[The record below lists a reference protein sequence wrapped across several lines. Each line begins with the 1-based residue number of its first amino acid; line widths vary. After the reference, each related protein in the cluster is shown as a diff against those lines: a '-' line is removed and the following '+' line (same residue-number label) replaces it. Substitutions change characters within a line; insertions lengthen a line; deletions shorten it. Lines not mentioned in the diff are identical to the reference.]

1 MLSSPTPLSPCHPR
15 LVTAAFAFVTSAVTI
30 KQGDVTP
37 SGKIRQ
43 RLRGGEGRTSSS
55 LLRRMV
61 RDKEVWLVIV
71 GASEAALHLVERL
84 PEKALRDVVVLS
96 GEEGSCRARG
106 DGGDDGISSFLAR
119 GKDKMKRLRM
129 ESEPARRTTRMACS
143 AIDSTKL
150 ERWIASKAAAG
161 DDAFASGPLV
171 EAVEGFVRC
180 PSLEALN
187 KFFDSRARRFA
198 RKGLRVVDARLES
211 VSVVRHGGGPATVE
225 EDLARLDLE
234 SEPSRA
240 GKEEVVRM
248 KLSDGSTLLA
258 SRVVVADTGACAGRA
273 NVPAFVGR
281 IGMASGASGKGW
293 HEAIAY
299 AESDLDLNKSSDY
312 SSKTICIVG
321 GGMTSVHLA
330 DKALNELGAARVHL
344 ISRGKMDAVKKFDVD
359 IGWLGKKNMKA
370 FLEEMGPGERLM
382 AYRHSVGKSTLSPWS
397 KGTLDRLQQDP
408 AFALLTETLVSTA
421 AWKENKWTIHVNNRS
436 DAISCDQIWVACGR
450 SFDCLSELVVQ
461 DLQEVSKA
469 RICGAYPL
477 LDSATL
483 AWPGIPNVMF
493 MGTTAALALGP
504 SAKYP
509 LGFRAASEKIARAL
523 ENPSAPASPLDF
535 EDFVP
540 SGELLCEGEGPD
552 NKRWEDSA
560 KPSMMEESPIKQRL
574 CNSPQDLEKRTIES
588 YTWSDSDFEID
599 IYVKLNEPVEKKNVL
614 VDIGDQALE
623 VLAETKGRI
632 YYLNVEKLYK
642 PVQVKKSTYR
652 VFEKKGKIVVR
663 LTKCD
668 NHEWKFLKG

>member
-1 MLSSPTPLSPCHPR
+1 
-15 LVTAAFAFVTSAVTI
+15 
-30 KQGDVTP
+30 
-37 SGKIRQ
+37 
-43 RLRGGEGRTSSS
+43 
-55 LLRRMV
+55 
-61 RDKEVWLVIV
+61 
-71 GASEAALHLVERL
+71 
-84 PEKALRDVVVLS
+84 
-96 GEEGSCRARG
+96 
-106 DGGDDGISSFLAR
+106 
-119 GKDKMKRLRM
+119 M

-161 DDAFASGPLV
+161 DDAFASEPLV

-180 PSLEALN
+180 PSLEALG
-187 KFFDSRARRFA
+187 KFLDSRARRFA

-211 VSVVRHGGGPATVE
+211 VSVVPHGDGPAALE
-225 EDLARLDLE
+225 GGLARLDLE
-234 SEPSRA
+234 AEPSRA
-240 GKEEVVRM
+240 GKGALVRV

-258 SRVVVADTGACAGRA
+258 SQVVVADTGTCAGRA

-281 IGMASGASGKGW
+281 IGMASCASGGGAGW

-299 AESDLDLNKSSDY
+299 AESDLDLSKSSDY
-312 SSKTICIVG
+312 SGKTICIVG
-321 GGMTSVHLA
+321 GGITSVHLA
-330 DKALNELGAARVHL
+330 DKALHELGVARIHL
-344 ISRGKMDAVKKFDVD
+344 ISRGKMDGVKKFDVD
-359 IGWLGKKNMKA
+359 VGWLGKKNMKA
-370 FLEEMGPGERLM
+370 FLEEMGPWERLR
-382 AYRHSVGKSTLSPWS
+382 ACRHSAGKSTLSPRA
-397 KGTLDRLQQDP
+397 KGTLDRLLQEP
-408 AFALLTETLVSTA
+408 AFALLTETVVSTA
-421 AWKENKWTIHVNNRS
+421 AWRENKWTIQVNNS
-436 DAISCDQIWVACGR
+436 CDAISCDQIWVACGR

-509 LGFRAASEKIARAL
+509 SGFRAASEKIARAL

-535 EDFVP
+535 EDFVS
-540 SGELLCEGEGPD
+540 SGELLCEGEGP
-552 NKRWEDSA
+552 NNGRWDESA
-560 KPSMMEESPIKQRL
+560 KPSMLEESPIKQRL
-574 CNSPQDLEKRTIES
+574 CNSSQGLEKCTIES

-599 IYVKLNEPVEKKNVL
+599 IYVKLNEPVEKEDVL

-632 YYLNVEKLYK
+632 YYLNLEKLYK